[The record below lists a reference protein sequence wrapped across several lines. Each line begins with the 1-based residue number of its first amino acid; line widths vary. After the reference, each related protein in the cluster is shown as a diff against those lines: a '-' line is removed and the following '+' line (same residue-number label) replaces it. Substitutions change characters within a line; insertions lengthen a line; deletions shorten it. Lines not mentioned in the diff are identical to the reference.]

1 MPYMLSAHRASHV
14 TLLRFLLLAV
24 CLSGVRVTA
33 LDQAYLK
40 EVQAWRTQHEVAY
53 RREYVP
59 LGGLFPLH
67 DGWNTVGSAA
77 NSDIKLPA
85 RMPASVGRFQLDD
98 KLIRYEPVKGV
109 TAIVRGFKVGATA
122 LIRTDGDKDG
132 VDEISFGDFVLWV
145 HMSGGRPTIRLRDPK
160 GEAARS
166 FRGFRWFAVDESYR
180 VTARFIKD
188 AEPREIRAPNQLG
201 DEEVMITE
209 GVAEFTVNGQ
219 TVRLRPA
226 TTRPKRLWFIFRDGT
241 SGQETYETA
250 RFLYAD
256 LLDDG
261 TTVLDFNQA
270 YNPPCAFN
278 PYTTCP
284 IPIPENRLQVRI
296 LAGERA
302 YSK

>member
-1 MPYMLSAHRASHV
+1 MF
-14 TLLRFLLLAV
+14 RFLLLAV

-33 LDQAYLK
+33 LDQAYRK
-40 EVQAWRTQHEVAY
+40 DVEAWRTQHELAY
-53 RREYVP
+53 RKEYVP
-59 LGGLFPLH
+59 LGGLFPLK

-98 KLIRYEPVKGV
+98 KQIRYEPVKGV

-122 LIRTDGDKDG
+122 LIRNDGDKDG

-166 FRGFRWFAVDESYR
+166 FRGFRWFAIDESYR

-188 AEPREIRAPNQLG
+188 RGAARDPDAESARRRGG
-201 DEEVMITE
+201 DDHARV
-209 GVAEFTVNGQ
+209 VAEFTLNGQ

-284 IPIPENRLQVRI
+284 IPIPENRA
-296 LAGERA
+296 AGSHPRRRTA